1 MKKLLVS
8 GRSFADTLPIL
19 NMSYTIETELG
30 SEEKL
35 MRVEFDIT
43 VHDCSFSHDYLGVS
57 SVHHETEEELEIL
70 SVTDEEGKEHPELF
84 EEAEKHIEKN
94 WRSITDDIKNCW

>member
-1 MKKLLVS
+1 
-8 GRSFADTLPIL
+8 
-19 NMSYTIETELG
+19 MSYTIETELG
-30 SEEKL
+30 TDEKL

-70 SVTDEEGKEHPELF
+70 SVTDEDGKEHPELF
-84 EEAEKHIEKN
+84 AEAEAYIEKN
-94 WRSITDDIKNCW
+94 WRSITDDIKDCW

>member
-8 GRSFADTLPIL
+8 GRSFADTLCIL

-43 VHDCSFSHDYLGVS
+43 VFDCSFSHDYLGGS
-57 SVHHETEEELEIL
+57 HVHHDTQYELEIL
-70 SVTDEEGKEHPELF
+70 SVTDEEGKGHPELF
-84 EEAEKHIEKN
+84 TEAETHIEDN
-94 WRSITDDIKNCW
+94 WESITDDIKDCW